1 VFAVRRA
8 GCLAGM
14 WEKDRNPSGR
24 HAPPRDISR
33 YCAQMP
39 WPLTSYLSFCQVA
52 VFNFTMRAS
61 WSVARQPRK
70 RLC

>member
-39 WPLTSYLSFCQVA
+39 WPLTSYLSSCQVA
-52 VFNFTMRAS
+52 VFNFTM
-61 WSVARQPRK
+61 
-70 RLC
+70 